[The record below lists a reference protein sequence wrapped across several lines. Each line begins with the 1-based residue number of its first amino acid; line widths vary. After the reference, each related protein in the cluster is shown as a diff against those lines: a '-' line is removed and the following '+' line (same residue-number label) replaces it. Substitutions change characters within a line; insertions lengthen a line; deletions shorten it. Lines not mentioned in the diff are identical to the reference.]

1 MVLTRHSSAP
11 VLASWPVM
19 KQPPG
24 SALPQPVMPWMIL
37 PFTMNGPPV

>member
-1 MVLTRHSSAP
+1 VI
-11 VLASWPVM
+11 

-37 PFTMNGPPV
+37 PLTTNGPPV

>member
-11 VLASWPVM
+11 VLASLPVM

-24 SALPQPVMPWMIL
+24 SALPQPVMPWITL
-37 PFTMNGPPV
+37 PLTTNGPPV